1 MLATLLDLDM
11 LATRATL
18 SEVATLAAFNR
29 WYQKTILSQT
39 LDIVSLF
46 ILSKLTIQ
54 FNFPLCKK
62 PNINQDVDQPIRTPL
77 H

>member
-1 MLATLLDLDM
+1 MLATLLDLAM

-29 WYQKTILSQT
+29 WYQKTTLSQT

-46 ILSKLTIQ
+46 IYFI
-54 FNFPLCKK
+54 
-62 PNINQDVDQPIRTPL
+62 
-77 H
+77 